1 MKILVNLNCLGD
13 NSHRSDSRS
22 RYDEYDEMQTDDSPV
37 KPLIDLLQ
45 GLSEVYDIIVYTSMR
60 ERYRYQVEQWL
71 TDNEVPA
78 DEVLMRPDDDYSKNH
93 ELWLDMIMGIGS
105 VLVVIESDTRTIEE
119 LRGEEIYVL
128 ESI

>member
-13 NSHRSDSRS
+13 NSHRSDAKGL
-22 RYDEYDEMQTDDSPV
+22 YDEYDEMQTDDQPI
-37 KPLIDLLQ
+37 KALINLLS
-45 GLSEVYDIIVYTSMR
+45 GLSETFEIVVYTSMR

-78 DEVLMRPDDDYSKNH
+78 DEVLMRSDDDYSKNH
-93 ELWLDMIMGIGS
+93 ELWLDMIMGVGN
-105 VLVVIESDTRTIEE
+105 VQCVFESDMRTIEE